1 MSVTSTFDAL
11 KPFVGRGDGDSD
23 LCRVVSTMGC
33 VVACDGRCMAVA
45 NYGKLD
51 ESKPTI
57 DMATGEAVGYV
68 KWTKA
73 VPRDTRP
80 LFSIPTAM
88 LLGAVEA
95 FEAIAKI
102 ASRRWQSVPMV
113 FDVGSDLRI
122 SLEGHVSCV
131 SMSIPAIQSSA
142 ICGATVMPNIAEHG
156 IVAFSPS
163 YLRKVAKLFKACPS
177 VMFEWQGCERKSF
190 VIHGGCPEALLAVL
204 MPFNIHNDGG
214 AQ

>member
-1 MSVTSTFDAL
+1 MNATSTFEAL
-11 KPFVGRGDGDSD
+11 KPFAGRGDGNSQ
-23 LCRVVSTMGC
+23 LSRVVSTMGC

-51 ESKPTI
+51 ELKPTI
-57 DMATGEAVGYV
+57 DMATGEPVEYV
-68 KWTKA
+68 QWTK
-73 VPRDTRP
+73 VLPRDTRP

-102 ASRRWQSVPMV
+102 ASRRWQSEPMV

-122 SLEGHVSCV
+122 HQNDYISSV

-142 ICGATVMPNIAEHG
+142 ICGATVTPTIAEHC
-156 IVAFSPS
+156 IVAFSPA
-163 YLRKVAKLFKACPS
+163 YLRKVAKLFKACRS
-177 VMFEWQGCERKSF
+177 VMFEWQGEADRPF
-190 VIHGGCPEALLAVL
+190 IIHGGCPEALLAVL
-204 MPFNIHNDGG
+204 APVNIRDGG